1 MPPSEPFTLVQQPR
15 YHKALPFPHIALP
28 FPHIYVLG
36 VPQLIL
42 EGGRDHGLHFTDADS
57 EAW

>member
-15 YHKALPFPHIALP
+15 YHKALP